1 MKKFLAI
8 VLASVMVLSMV
19 ACGNKNSQTSETPA
33 GPTVEVITEVEKDT
47 LGATLLDVFSTEIT
61 ANSALTAQELAD
73 TLITN
78 EAILFSGMAMPME
91 EGFLMGFDAD
101 IKGFEQAVAF
111 APMIGTIPFIGYV
124 FDLADD
130 ADVAAFTTTLE
141 ENANLRW
148 NICTAAEQMVIATY
162 ADKVF
167 FLMCPNSLEG

>member
-1 MKKFLAI
+1 MKKLLATLL
-8 VLASVMVLSMV
+8 VGVMALSMV

>member
-1 MKKFLAI
+1 MKKLLATLL
-8 VLASVMVLSMV
+8 VGVMALSMA
-19 ACGNKNSQTSETPA
+19 ACGNKNSKTSETPA

-130 ADVAAFTTTLE
+130 ADVASFTTTLE

>member
-1 MKKFLAI
+1 MKKLLATLL
-8 VLASVMVLSMV
+8 VGVMALSMA